1 MLRRT
6 LAITRKEIIHILRD
20 PRSLTIMFMMPVIQ
34 LILLGYTA
42 TTDVEHLATAVLD
55 QDLSL
60 ESRRLVDAYQASN
73 YFDIRFYVTSEKELG
88 KLIDEGRAK
97 AGMII
102 PSGYGRKLTADHQ
115 ASLAFVI
122 DGSMP
127 AVASTALSAAHRVA
141 QAQSTT
147 LIERIYGINVE
158 QQPGIKVAPRVWY
171 NPEMKSSHFM
181 IPGLIAMILQV
192 QSMLFTALSI
202 AREKEE
208 GTIEQLIV
216 TPLRSVELIVG
227 KVVPYALIS
236 LFNLVEVLIVGVLWF
251 GVPVHG
257 NVLLLVALGVLALL
271 VSLGIG
277 LVGSTIAKTQ
287 QEAIFLIF
295 FLMLPFIF
303 LSGFFFPLDAMPR
316 LLQWV
321 SLLVPLRYLLV
332 IVRGI
337 ILKGAGL
344 DLLWGQAMALVV
356 FAMAMLALAASRFRK
371 HL

>member
-20 PRSLTIMFMMPVIQ
+20 PRSLTIMFLMPVMQ

-55 QDLSL
+55 QDHSL
-60 ESRRLVDAYQASN
+60 RSRQLIDAYQASN
-73 YFDIRFYVTSEKELG
+73 YFDIRFYVHTEGELG
-88 KLIDEGRAK
+88 LLIDAGQAK

-102 PSGYGRKLTADHQ
+102 PVGYGRNLTADHQ
-115 ASLAFVI
+115 ASIAFVI

-127 AVASTALSAAHRVA
+127 TVASTALSAAHTIA
-141 QAQSTT
+141 QAQSTI
-147 LIERIYGINVE
+147 LIERIYGIDVE
-158 QQPGIKVAPRVWY
+158 EQPGIEVNPRVWY

-181 IPGLIAMILQV
+181 IPGLIAMILQI
-192 QSMLFTALSI
+192 QSTLFTALSI

-216 TPLRSVELIVG
+216 TPLRSVELILG
-227 KVVPYALIS
+227 KVTPYVLVS
-236 LFNLVEVLIVGVLWF
+236 LFNLIEVLFIGVLWF

-257 NVLLLVALGVLALL
+257 SVVLLLVLGVLALL

-277 LVGSTIAKTQ
+277 LLGSTVAKSQ

-316 LLQWV
+316 LLQWI

-344 DLLWGQAMALVV
+344 DLLWGQALALAV
-356 FAMAMLALAASRFRK
+356 FGASTLALAASRFRK
-371 HL
+371 RL

>member
-1 MLRRT
+1 MIRRT
-6 LAITRKEIIHILRD
+6 LAITRKEVIHILRD

-34 LILLGYTA
+34 LVLLGYTA

-55 QDLSL
+55 QDHSAR
-60 ESRRLVDAYQASN
+60 SRQLVDAYQASN
-73 YFDIRFYVTSEKELG
+73 YFDVRFYVYTDEELG
-88 KLIDEGRAK
+88 ELIDGGQAK

-102 PSGYGRKLTADHQ
+102 PSGYGRKLATDHQ
-115 ASLAFVI
+115 ASIAFVI

-127 AVASTALSAAHRVA
+127 TVASAALSAAHRVA
-141 QAQSTT
+141 QAQSTI
-147 LIERIYGINVE
+147 LIERIYGIDVE
-158 QQPGIKVAPRVWY
+158 EQPGIEVNPRVWY

-181 IPGLIAMILQV
+181 IPGLIAMILQI
-192 QSMLFTALSI
+192 QSTLFTALSI

-216 TPLRSVELIVG
+216 TPLRSVEMILG
-227 KVVPYALIS
+227 KVAPYVIIS
-236 LFNLVEVLIVGVLWF
+236 LFNLLEVLAIGVLWF

-257 NVLLLVALGVLALL
+257 SVLLLLALGVLALL

-277 LVGSTIAKTQ
+277 LLGSTIAKTQ

-316 LLQWV
+316 LLQWL

-344 DLLWGQAMALVV
+344 NLLWGQAAALAI
-356 FAMAMLALAASRFRK
+356 FAIAMLSLAASRFRK
-371 HL
+371 RL

>member
-6 LAITRKEIIHILRD
+6 VAITRKEIIHILRD
-20 PRSLTIMFMMPVIQ
+20 PRSLTIMFLMPVIQ

-42 TTDVEHLATAVLD
+42 TTDIEHLATAVLD
-55 QDLSL
+55 QDHSL
-60 ESRRLVDAYQASN
+60 RSRQLIDAYQASN
-73 YFDIRFYVTSEKELG
+73 YFDIRFYVYTEGEVGL
-88 KLIDEGRAK
+88 LIDEGRAK

-102 PSGYGRKLTADHQ
+102 PVGYGRKLATDHQ
-115 ASLAFVI
+115 ASIAFVI

-127 AVASTALSAAHRVA
+127 TVASTALSAAHTVA
-141 QAQSTT
+141 QAQSTI
-147 LIERIYGINVE
+147 LIERIYGIDVE
-158 QQPGIKVAPRVWY
+158 EQPGIVVNPRVWY
-171 NPEMKSSHFM
+171 NPDMKSSHFM
-181 IPGLIAMILQV
+181 IPGLIAMILQI
-192 QSMLFTALSI
+192 QSTLFTALSI

-216 TPLRSVELIVG
+216 TPLRSVEMILG
-227 KVVPYALIS
+227 KVTPYVLIS
-236 LFNLVEVLIVGVLWF
+236 LFNLIEVLIIGVLWF

-257 NVLLLVALGVLALL
+257 RVILLLTLGVLALL

-277 LVGSTIAKTQ
+277 LLGSTVAKTQ

-316 LLQWV
+316 LLQWI

-344 DLLWGQAMALVV
+344 NLLWGQALALAV
-356 FAMAMLALAASRFRK
+356 FAAAMLSLAASRFRK
-371 HL
+371 RL